1 MAKVRY
7 SAGLKVT
14 AVVAQQIFSVVLV
27 LCIIVLVV
35 LFQKD
40 ILDFG
45 NMKDKSFESSG
56 YFSAKFQEAADEILN
71 FIDLRKK
78 FETDGSYDSE
88 KEIDI
93 WGYRHNQEVAAGS
106 AGGRDEAPIIYT
118 LGNLSEWSRSYSKA
132 NYEFVSSLSLDHGIQ
147 QKRDIYRN
155 GNSVLSEEKS
165 ISSLD
170 EMTAELQEIIVEN
183 VEHYYGGSYSI
194 SGKNWGTDSANLQ
207 ADTGN
212 YGAEGQERTTANQLR
227 LAAISQKDAS
237 NIMPEEEGIS
247 REEASAALAEEEE
260 TGQEDADE
268 AAAEDGTVS
277 QRNVGTV
284 MAEETG
290 QEDADEAASEE
301 EKSSGED
308 SGEASLSIKAIV
320 KKVINGKLYGLKEE
334 ELALL
339 LRSMDLAEADTSV
352 VYDFIDEDY
361 FPIGGMGIWNGFM
374 TGKYSMEQMQNAYAA
389 LEYTLANIGAEINQY
404 KRCLNLYNLTEQG
417 TNVYYWIGRGD
428 EEAVYTNIK
437 EPVDVPFE
445 KFGEKKGKYLFY
457 QEREIR
463 LETNVKDMED
473 VFYNR
478 LEPRYG
484 GKGSVFFIC
493 VDTGFP
499 NEDGFL
505 QAKREYAKMRPW
517 IFLSITGLA
526 ISFSICLV
534 CLIYLSM
541 AAGRREGEDQVYL
554 NLFDRLPTEFLYLFA
569 VAEVIFC
576 FLMIGEVFYRFGSE
590 ELAGLLIMSGVLAFF
605 CMAFLSI
612 FYLSFVRRI
621 RAGVLWSQSIL
632 HWFVK
637 GIGMLFTH
645 RKSST
650 KMLIWFGIH
659 LAACFMLLS
668 RMLSNYY
675 SGGQLILGTVCF
687 VLLCGI
693 EAVLIIRE
701 GVQRNKVLEG
711 IGKISSGD
719 LEYKIAVEELNGDN
733 RRLAEAVNTI
743 GDGLFHAVD
752 DSMRNEHLKAD
763 LITNVSHD
771 IKTPLT
777 SIINYV
783 DLLKREELPN
793 ERIQGY
799 IAVLDAKSQRL
810 KQLTEDLVEASKV
823 SSGNIKLEME
833 RINLVELVYQTGGEF
848 NEKFEA
854 RSLTVVT
861 KLPREPVVILADGR
875 RIWRV
880 LENLYNNVA
889 KYAMEHTR
897 VYVDLEADG
906 EQVCFSIKN
915 ISENPL
921 NIQADELTERFIR
934 GDISRSTEGSGLGL
948 SIAKSLTALMGGE
961 FEIYL
966 DGDLFK
972 AMVKFQQQPE
982 QRMIGAGE
990 DDWQE

>member
-27 LCIIVLVV
+27 LCMIVLAV

-45 NMKDKSFESSG
+45 NMKDKSFEGSG
-56 YFSAKFQEAADEILN
+56 YFSAKFQGAADEVLN
-71 FIDLRKK
+71 FTDLRKK

-88 KEIDI
+88 KEVDI
-93 WGYRHNQEVAAGS
+93 WEYRNNREVAIEGPQ
-106 AGGRDEAPIIYT
+106 RKEEAALCYT
-118 LGNLSEWSRSYSKA
+118 LGDLSEWSRSYSNA
-132 NYEFVSSLSLDHGIQ
+132 NYEFVSSFSLDHGIQ

-155 GNSVLSEEKS
+155 GNSVLSEEKH

-170 EMTAELQEIIVEN
+170 EMTEELQGIIVEH
-183 VEHYYGGSYSI
+183 VEHCYGGSYSI
-194 SGKNWGTDSANLQ
+194 SGKSWGTEHVDDPAGAGTYGQPGAEVQEGMEASQLKLAAAIQ
-207 ADTGN
+207 EDTGTAA
-212 YGAEGQERTTANQLR
+212 AEG
-227 LAAISQKDAS
+227 
-237 NIMPEEEGIS
+237 EGIS
-247 REEASAALAEEEE
+247 
-260 TGQEDADE
+260 QDA
-268 AAAEDGTVS
+268 
-277 QRNVGTV
+277 N
-284 MAEETG
+284 
-290 QEDADEAASEE
+290 EAASEE
-301 EKSSGED
+301 DSPGED
-308 SGEASLSIKAIV
+308 SLSIKEIV
-320 KKVINGKLYGLKEE
+320 KKVINGKLYDLKEE
-334 ELALL
+334 GLVLL
-339 LRSMDLAEADTSV
+339 LRSMDLAEANNTV
-352 VYDFIDEDY
+352 YYDFIDEDY
-361 FPIGGMGIWNGFM
+361 LPIGGMGIWDGFM
-374 TGKYSMEQMQNAYAA
+374 TGKYSMEQMQDAYAA
-389 LEYTLANIGAEINQY
+389 LEYTLANIGVEINQY

-417 TNVYYWIGRGD
+417 SNVYYWVSRGD
-428 EEAVYTNIK
+428 EEAIYTNIK
-437 EPVDVPFE
+437 EPVETAFQKFE
-445 KFGEKKGKYLFY
+445 EKKGKYLFY

-463 LETNVKDMED
+463 FETNVKDMED

-493 VDTGFP
+493 VDTEFP
-499 NEDGFL
+499 NEDEFS
-505 QAKREYAKMRPW
+505 QAKREYANMRPW
-517 IFLSITGLA
+517 IFFSIAGLA

-541 AAGRREGEDQVYL
+541 AAGRREGEEQVYL
-554 NLFDRLPTEFLYLFA
+554 NLFDRLPTEFLYLMA
-569 VAEVIFC
+569 VVEGIIC
-576 FLMIGEVFYRFGSE
+576 FLLVGEVFYRFGSE

-605 CMAFLSI
+605 SMAFLSI

-637 GIGMLFTH
+637 GIGMLFTQ

-650 KMLIWFGIH
+650 KMLIWFGLH
-659 LAACFMLLS
+659 LLACFLLLS
-668 RMLSNYY
+668 RMLANYY
-675 SGGQLILGTVCF
+675 GGSELFWGTACF
-687 VLLCGI
+687 LLLCCV

-752 DSMRNEHLKAD
+752 DSMRNEHLKTD

-793 ERIQGY
+793 ERIQAY
-799 IAVLDAKSQRL
+799 ISVLDTKSQRL

-906 EQVCFSIKN
+906 EKVCFSIKN

-948 SIAKSLTALMGGE
+948 SIAKSITTLMGGE

-972 AMVKFQQQPE
+972 AMVTFQQQPE
-982 QRMIGAGE
+982 QRMIPMAE
-990 DDWQE
+990 DVEM